1 MQRASGQ
8 YDHLTRVPRTG
19 PRQSCGRRSF
29 APRHR
34 SRATPRRFRGMEP
47 TVRNPRIESAIGCRS
62 CSKPASA
69 GDSRAPAG
77 QFRIARAEDPGVS
90 SPLSRP
96 FPNAG
101 RSVAVLNSVAGNGI
115 FGWRDRRPKIH
126 PRDRYCLQR
135 PGTLKIGGKIPA
147 ETASFRSTTVSAVR
161 EDWMVVCAVI
171 CEPVSPVSTLF
182 SPVLPCFAAKR
193 GQFRR

>member
-1 MQRASGQ
+1 MG
-8 YDHLTRVPRTG
+8 T
-19 PRQSCGRRSF
+19 
-29 APRHR
+29 
-34 SRATPRRFRGMEP
+34 
-47 TVRNPRIESAIGCRS
+47 TVRSTRIVSAIGLE
-62 CSKPASA
+62 A
-69 GDSRAPAG
+69 
-77 QFRIARAEDPGVS
+77 ARS

-147 ETASFRSTTVSAVR
+147 ETASFRSTTVFAVR
-161 EDWMVVCAVI
+161 EDWMVVCAVVF
-171 CEPVSPVSTLF
+171 EPAS
-182 SPVLPCFAAKR
+182 AAIPHWKPR
-193 GQFRR
+193 QSAVFRFL